1 MKRKLSHNDG
11 MQLGKKTHID
21 CRGILFAIS
30 AFWLSACAT
39 TDTSKIQSQKSALN
53 NDLVKST
60 LSARDLDPGE
70 CGLFIW
76 FESGSQFAVFSQNGK
91 GASLATPN
99 GEVSLSPAGPLTSVT
114 SNPSQDAYNQYP
126 VQDFADENGKTYSL
140 KLSQAENNVNG
151 IRYKGGIWRTTSSD
165 GWDIVKS
172 AIGYSTCIP
181 QYSPVEAS

>member
-1 MKRKLSHNDG
+1 MKRKLSHNEG
-11 MQLGKKTHID
+11 MQLSKKTHID
-21 CRGILFAIS
+21 CRGILFALS

-39 TDTSKIQSQKSALN
+39 TDRSIVQSQKTAQNSAHA
-53 NDLVKST
+53 KSA

-99 GEVSLSPAGPLTSVT
+99 GEVSLVPTEPLASVT
-114 SNPSQDAYNQYP
+114 SKPSQDAYNQYP
-126 VQDFADENGKTYSL
+126 VQDFVDESGKTYSL